1 MFIKFNEE
9 AQKILK
15 KSKNEMIKL
24 RHAFVGSEHLLLSI
38 LSTNNMVNNKLNEYG
53 INYDIFKNELIKLIG
68 IGESENK
75 YFIYTPL
82 LKRVLEQAIID
93 TKESNN
99 SEVTI
104 ESIFLSILDEGEG
117 VAIRVLTNLGVNIDE
132 LYEEMNKKTVIK
144 KNNKKMLI
152 NDCAEDLTKKAEE
165 GKIDPLIGREKEVNE
180 MIEILLRRNKN
191 NPLLI
196 GEAGVG
202 KTAIVEEL
210 ASRIVKGNVPD
221 KLKNC
226 KIYSL
231 SMASAVAGT
240 KYRGE
245 FEDKITK
252 IIKELENND
261 RLIVFIDEVHT
272 LVGAGGAEGA
282 IDASNILKP
291 ALARGTIKLIGATTI
306 KEYKETISKDKALNR
321 RFQEVFIKENTIDET
336 KSILYN
342 LKSIYEDYHNV
353 TITNELIDHL
363 VMLADKYIKDKNNPD
378 KSIDILDMVCTRV
391 SLNKDNSHLKLD
403 KLQNELKEIK
413 RSKNNLIINHSFNEA
428 AIFKDR
434 EMKLESKVNHLA
446 LMMQNKKRK
455 VITIN
460 DVANVIEL
468 KSKVPVYEVNKD
480 TGKLLKLEKYL
491 KEKVIGQE
499 AVIESLSKITKKIML
514 GFKKDLPFSLLFAGS
529 SGVGKT
535 MLVKE
540 YSNYLNIP
548 LIRLDMSEFREPH
561 SVSKIIGSPP
571 GYIGYD
577 DNDNVLEKVKNQPFS
592 IILLDEI
599 EKACS
604 QVINLFL
611 QILDEGIIND
621 SHGNKVSFKNTI
633 IIMTSNIGFN
643 KDNIGFNERENNNA
657 ELNNVLSTPFVNR
670 INKVLYFNCLKKD
683 DVLEIIKNRIKN
695 IKKKY
700 KEYNVK
706 INLDNKSIEKIIHDG
721 EYNKYGAR
729 KIISLLEDKID
740 DLVINE
746 ILKGNCEILIKNL

>member
-1 MFIKFNEE
+1 
-9 AQKILK
+9 
-15 KSKNEMIKL
+15 
-24 RHAFVGSEHLLLSI
+24 
-38 LSTNNMVNNKLNEYG
+38 
-53 INYDIFKNELIKLIG
+53 
-68 IGESENK
+68 
-75 YFIYTPL
+75 
-82 LKRVLEQAIID
+82 
-93 TKESNN
+93 
-99 SEVTI
+99 
-104 ESIFLSILDEGEG
+104 
-117 VAIRVLTNLGVNIDE
+117 
-132 LYEEMNKKTVIK
+132 
-144 KNNKKMLI
+144 
-152 NDCAEDLTKKAEE
+152 
-165 GKIDPLIGREKEVNE
+165 
-180 MIEILLRRNKN
+180 
-191 NPLLI
+191 
-196 GEAGVG
+196 
-202 KTAIVEEL
+202 
-210 ASRIVKGNVPD
+210 
-221 KLKNC
+221 
-226 KIYSL
+226 
-231 SMASAVAGT
+231 
-240 KYRGE
+240 
-245 FEDKITK
+245 
-252 IIKELENND
+252 
-261 RLIVFIDEVHT
+261 
-272 LVGAGGAEGA
+272 
-282 IDASNILKP
+282 
-291 ALARGTIKLIGATTI
+291 
-306 KEYKETISKDKALNR
+306 
-321 RFQEVFIKENTIDET
+321 
-336 KSILYN
+336 
-342 LKSIYEDYHNV
+342 
-353 TITNELIDHL
+353 
-363 VMLADKYIKDKNNPD
+363 
-378 KSIDILDMVCTRV
+378 
-391 SLNKDNSHLKLD
+391 
-403 KLQNELKEIK
+403 
-413 RSKNNLIINHSFNEA
+413 
-428 AIFKDR
+428 
-434 EMKLESKVNHLA
+434 MKLESKVNHLA

-460 DVANVIEL
+460 DVAKVIEL

-592 IILLDEI
+592 IILLYEI

-643 KDNIGFNERENNNA
+643 KDNIGFNEQENNNA